1 MGSRQETVLAWL
13 GTAAVVEID
22 VAELRLSLKESHQ
35 DLPKDRMWVWK
46 KEKRQGRQEQ
56 WEAPS

>member
-1 MGSRQETVLAWL
+1 MVLAWL

-22 VAELRLSLKESHQ
+22 VAELRLSLKGSHQ

-46 KEKRQGRQEQ
+46 KEKRQG
-56 WEAPS
+56 